1 MFFLIVNFNN
11 LKSQNYKAKRLLTR
25 LLTLNNMETN
35 KINKKRKMNL
45 KSHDMLPIDQ
55 LFKCQY
61 SSSIFSFIVNF

>member
-35 KINKKRKMNL
+35 KINKKRKMNVTL
-45 KSHDMLPIDQ
+45 MI
-55 LFKCQY
+55 CY
-61 SSSIFSFIVNF
+61 T